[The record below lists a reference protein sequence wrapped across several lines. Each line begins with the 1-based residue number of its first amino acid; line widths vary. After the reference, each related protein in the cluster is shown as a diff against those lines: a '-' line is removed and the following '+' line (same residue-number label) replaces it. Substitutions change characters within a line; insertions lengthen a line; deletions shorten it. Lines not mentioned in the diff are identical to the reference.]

1 MKRIHLFLVG
11 ILFLLCLVPL
21 SQACSDDSPEIPV
34 PPTPENPDPPTAT
47 WKNITAA
54 PDNWDGTKRADISYQ
69 LLVYSFA
76 GKDGDK
82 YGDLNGLIDKLDYI
96 NSLGVTALWLSPI
109 HPAMSYHGYDV
120 TDHTKVNPKLG
131 TEADFDRLITEA
143 HKRNIKIYLDYV
155 MNHTGK
161 AHPWFKEATS
171 STDNLYRSYYLFSQS
186 PQTEIAEGKIA
197 MIPKEEYAANEW
209 FATSSEDT

>member
-76 GKDGDK
+76 DKDGDK

-120 TDHTKVNPKLG
+120 TDH
-131 TEADFDRLITEA
+131 
-143 HKRNIKIYLDYV
+143 
-155 MNHTGK
+155 
-161 AHPWFKEATS
+161 
-171 STDNLYRSYYLFSQS
+171 SQS
-186 PQTEIAEGKIA
+186 QTRYRGRLRPPHHRSPQAQHKN
-197 MIPKEEYAANEW
+197 IPGLCNEPYGQ
-209 FATSSEDT
+209 SPPLVQGSHLIY

>member
-76 GKDGDK
+76 DKDGDK

-131 TEADFDRLITEA
+131 TEAGYGDVVGMCDIIEYLYATGYSIAFYRGNERTGSSLFGRRLWT
-143 HKRNIKIYLDYV
+143 
-155 MNHTGK
+155 
-161 AHPWFKEATS
+161 
-171 STDNLYRSYYLFSQS
+171 
-186 PQTEIAEGKIA
+186 
-197 MIPKEEYAANEW
+197 
-209 FATSSEDT
+209 

>member
-76 GKDGDK
+76 DK
-82 YGDLNGLIDKLDYI
+82 
-96 NSLGVTALWLSPI
+96 
-109 HPAMSYHGYDV
+109 DV
-120 TDHTKVNPKLG
+120 TNT
-131 TEADFDRLITEA
+131 
-143 HKRNIKIYLDYV
+143 
-155 MNHTGK
+155 
-161 AHPWFKEATS
+161 ATS
-171 STDNLYRSYYLFSQS
+171 TDSLTSWITST
-186 PQTEIAEGKIA
+186 A
-197 MIPKEEYAANEW
+197 
-209 FATSSEDT
+209 SE

>member
-34 PPTPENPDPPTAT
+34 PPTSENPDPPTAT

-76 GKDGDK
+76 DKDGDK
-82 YGDLNGLIDKLDYI
+82 YGDLNGLIDL
-96 NSLGVTALWLSPI
+96 SLI
-109 HPAMSYHGYDV
+109 H
-120 TDHTKVNPKLG
+120 
-131 TEADFDRLITEA
+131 I
-143 HKRNIKIYLDYV
+143 
-155 MNHTGK
+155 
-161 AHPWFKEATS
+161 
-171 STDNLYRSYYLFSQS
+171 
-186 PQTEIAEGKIA
+186 
-197 MIPKEEYAANEW
+197 
-209 FATSSEDT
+209 

>member
-76 GKDGDK
+76 DKDGDK

-155 MNHTGK
+155 MNPYG
-161 AHPWFKEATS
+161 
-171 STDNLYRSYYLFSQS
+171 QS
-186 PQTEIAEGKIA
+186 PPLVQGSHLI
-197 MIPKEEYAANEW
+197 Y
-209 FATSSEDT
+209 

>member
-1 MKRIHLFLVG
+1 MRNFRNTVLRLILLPLINKETMKRIHLFLVG

-76 GKDGDK
+76 DKDGSWRPYSRLTRNEQEK
-82 YGDLNGLIDKLDYI
+82 AEEMVQRHCNSSGDLL
-96 NSLGVTALWLSPI
+96 
-109 HPAMSYHGYDV
+109 
-120 TDHTKVNPKLG
+120 
-131 TEADFDRLITEA
+131 
-143 HKRNIKIYLDYV
+143 
-155 MNHTGK
+155 
-161 AHPWFKEATS
+161 
-171 STDNLYRSYYLFSQS
+171 
-186 PQTEIAEGKIA
+186 
-197 MIPKEEYAANEW
+197 
-209 FATSSEDT
+209 

>member
-54 PDNWDGTKRADISYQ
+54 PDNWDGSKRADISYQ

-76 GKDGDK
+76 DKDGDK
-82 YGDLNGLIDKLDYI
+82 CTGEGRPWKLLFKTRRICLRCLSSKKLIYE
-96 NSLGVTALWLSPI
+96 NT
-109 HPAMSYHGYDV
+109 
-120 TDHTKVNPKLG
+120 
-131 TEADFDRLITEA
+131 
-143 HKRNIKIYLDYV
+143 
-155 MNHTGK
+155 
-161 AHPWFKEATS
+161 
-171 STDNLYRSYYLFSQS
+171 
-186 PQTEIAEGKIA
+186 
-197 MIPKEEYAANEW
+197 
-209 FATSSEDT
+209 

>member
-1 MKRIHLFLVG
+1 GNSSNAVLRLTLLPRIIKETTKRSQLFLVG

-76 GKDGDK
+76 DKDGDK

-120 TDHTKVNPKLG
+120 TDHTKVNPKL
-131 TEADFDRLITEA
+131 
-143 HKRNIKIYLDYV
+143 
-155 MNHTGK
+155 
-161 AHPWFKEATS
+161 
-171 STDNLYRSYYLFSQS
+171 
-186 PQTEIAEGKIA
+186 
-197 MIPKEEYAANEW
+197 
-209 FATSSEDT
+209 

>member
-34 PPTPENPDPPTAT
+34 PPTPETLILLPPLG
-47 WKNITAA
+47 KYHCR

-76 GKDGDK
+76 DKDGDK

-96 NSLGVTALWLSPI
+96 NSLGVTALWLSPSI
-109 HPAMSYHGYDV
+109 LPCPITAM
-120 TDHTKVNPKLG
+120 
-131 TEADFDRLITEA
+131 
-143 HKRNIKIYLDYV
+143 
-155 MNHTGK
+155 M
-161 AHPWFKEATS
+161 
-171 STDNLYRSYYLFSQS
+171 
-186 PQTEIAEGKIA
+186 
-197 MIPKEEYAANEW
+197 
-209 FATSSEDT
+209 

>member
-76 GKDGDK
+76 DKDGDK

-96 NSLGVTALWLSPI
+96 NSLGVTALWLPSPLPCPI
-109 HPAMSYHGYDV
+109 TAM
-120 TDHTKVNPKLG
+120 
-131 TEADFDRLITEA
+131 
-143 HKRNIKIYLDYV
+143 
-155 MNHTGK
+155 M
-161 AHPWFKEATS
+161 
-171 STDNLYRSYYLFSQS
+171 
-186 PQTEIAEGKIA
+186 
-197 MIPKEEYAANEW
+197 
-209 FATSSEDT
+209 

>member
-76 GKDGDK
+76 DKDGDK

-96 NSLGVTALWLSPI
+96 NSLGVTALWLSSNSSI
-109 HPAMSYHGYDV
+109 AGRGMSR
-120 TDHTKVNPKLG
+120 TTETKP
-131 TEADFDRLITEA
+131 DRLIG
-143 HKRNIKIYLDYV
+143 HKK
-155 MNHTGK
+155 TATPSEK
-161 AHPWFKEATS
+161 ASRHS
-171 STDNLYRSYYLFSQS
+171 
-186 PQTEIAEGKIA
+186 I
-197 MIPKEEYAANEW
+197 
-209 FATSSEDT
+209 